1 MSALSPFTRPW
12 YASASASLLVGTLAW
27 LSTRFGVLDPLD
39 AIAYDACLALRS
51 SIRSD
56 LPKVLLLDTPPAK
69 GPVEGAALRTVLSEL
84 DRLGP
89 AAVVV
94 AAEILPPGEGLV
106 DTLLS
111 GGERVVVARTVSRD
125 REGEGGWVV
134 EPCELE
140 GPSGRVEWGAAI
152 PPEPAGG
159 TVRRHPLFAGE
170 GAQRCA
176 SVELVAARKALGDP
190 GFEPGDAVLVDFRG
204 GPESLPRLSFERAV
218 RGDLVPEIVRR
229 MCVLI
234 GPAQVEGVGVPTP
247 GGGGPMSVLEF
258 RGHVL
263 DTLLASGGIRR
274 VGDGWLLGAL
284 LGASLVSGL
293 AYRFLNVRG
302 YLRFGASAMGLP
314 LAASALLAARA
325 GVWLPAAGFC
335 LSQALLL
342 VGSLARSSGNL
353 ARAMEQF
360 TSDAASQLRDKYW
373 PLVTFSNEPPWAALA
388 KMIYQTLDITRM
400 VFFEV
405 VPGERRMR
413 FVHGL
418 NAARADVEE
427 RRLDYHRA
435 PYITALAQGGTI
447 RVEKFFA
454 RASLDE
460 VQYLSPLLLGDELLG
475 FWVLAVEAKKANAI
489 SGFEGLVRQ
498 YGHRIAD
505 LLYHARRRRA
515 DFAHASARGAFRGGE
530 NVETLS
536 RELKGALSLLGD
548 RLKTLE
554 SLIDRLE
561 FGVIVF
567 DVFGR
572 VLQINEPMLRGLKRE
587 GLKPF
592 EMTALDLVLNLSD
605 YDLTTARKL
614 MRRVI
619 VEDASVSFPA
629 ALRATRGQRFRV
641 NLKPLRGE
649 AERGSRAGESPPQSW
664 GILWEFLDT
673 SSIAL
678 AYELKQELVDH
689 MVSRLRND
697 LGAIGLGSGLFRNR
711 FLLQEQKVRIAELL
725 ETKVRSGAE
734 LLSDCGRY
742 LSSRAEEDE
751 LETVPVDPRL
761 ALRAAFD
768 GLVETLNERKLTTEL
783 EEPFHVSL
791 VLASRT
797 KLEALFRRILETLAA
812 DSGEGGAIRTVLKD
826 REEAVTLE
834 FSNTGFG
841 IPNDVFQEYL
851 RGTGLAIGD
860 NFKALREAVET
871 VRRWGGTLEGR
882 SEVGEGMRFE
892 VHLTKFL

>member
-1 MSALSPFTRPW
+1 MSALSPLTRPW
-12 YASASASLLVGTLAW
+12 YASAAASLLVGALAW
-27 LSTRFGVLDPLD
+27 FGTRTGVLEPLD
-39 AIAYDACLALRS
+39 AIAYDACLLLRS
-51 SIRSD
+51 SVRSD
-56 LPKVLLLDTPPAK
+56 QPKVLLVDTVRAK
-69 GPVEGAALRTVLSEL
+69 GPVEGAALRIALSEL

-89 AAVVV
+89 AVVIV
-94 AAEILPPGEGLV
+94 AAEILPPGEDLV

-111 GGERVVVARTVSRD
+111 GGERVVVARSAFRD
-125 REGEGGWVV
+125 REGEGDWVF
-134 EPCELE
+134 EPCALE
-140 GPSGRVEWGAAI
+140 GPRGKVDWGAAA
-152 PPEPAGG
+152 PPGAASG
-159 TVRRHPLFAGE
+159 TVRRHPLFVGE
-170 GAQRCA
+170 GARRRP
-176 SVELVAARKALGDP
+176 SVELVAARKALRDPDFDP
-190 GFEPGDAVLVDFRG
+190 GDSVLVDFWG
-204 GPESLPRLSFERAV
+204 GPGSLPRLAFERAV
-218 RGDLVPEIVRR
+218 RGDLVPELVRR
-229 MCVLI
+229 MGVLI
-234 GPAQVEGVGVPTP
+234 GPAEPEGVGVPTP
-247 GGGGPMSVLEF
+247 LDREPMSVLEF
-258 RGHVL
+258 RGQVL
-263 DTLLASGGIRR
+263 DSLLARGGIRR
-274 VGDGWLLGAL
+274 AGDGWLLGTL

-302 YLRFGASAMGLP
+302 YLRFGASAVGLP
-314 LAASALLAARA
+314 LAASALLLARA
-325 GVWLPAAGFC
+325 GVWLPVAGLC
-335 LSQALLL
+335 LSQAVLL

-353 ARAMEQF
+353 ARSMEQF

-388 KMIYQTLDITRM
+388 KMIYQTLDVTRM
-400 VFFEV
+400 VFFEAT
-405 VPGERRMR
+405 PGERRLK

-418 NAARADVEE
+418 NAGRADVQE

-435 PYITALAQGGTI
+435 PYVTALAQGGTI
-447 RVEKFFA
+447 RVERFLA

-460 VQYLSPLLLGDELLG
+460 VQYLCPLLLGDELLG

-489 SGFEGLVRQ
+489 PGFEGLVRQ

-505 LLYHARRRRA
+505 LLYYARRRRS
-515 DFAHASARGAFRGGE
+515 DFAPSSSRGVLRGGE

-536 RELKGALSLLGD
+536 HELKGALSLLGD

-572 VLQINEPMLRGLKRE
+572 LLQINEPMLRALKRE
-587 GLKPF
+587 GLQPF

-649 AERGSRAGESPPQSW
+649 ADRGLPAGERSPQSW

-689 MVSRLRND
+689 MISRLRND

-711 FLLQEQKVRIAELL
+711 ILLQEQKARIAELL
-725 ETKVRSGAE
+725 ETKVRSGVE

-751 LETVPVDPRL
+751 LETVPVDPRM
-761 ALRAAFD
+761 ALRAALD
-768 GLVETLNERKLTTEL
+768 DLVETLNERKLTTEV

-812 DSGEGGAIRTVLKD
+812 DSAEGGAIRVAVKD
-826 REEAVTLE
+826 REEAVELG
-834 FSNTGFG
+834 FSNAGFG
-841 IPNDVFQEYL
+841 IPDDVFQEYL
-851 RGTGLAIGD
+851 RGTGVAIGD

-871 VRRWGGTLEGR
+871 VRRWGGSLEGR